1 MSRSRNFELWAALV
15 VIGLITLVYLWG
27 VTRLDAAPPAS
38 GLFGHGLGIT
48 GFVLMLMT
56 ETLYTL
62 RKRSRQ
68 AKWGRMVG
76 WLQFHIFTGLVGPY
90 LVLLHSAWAFNGVAG
105 MSMLLTLVIVVSGF
119 IGRYI
124 YTAVPRSVDGV
135 ELEANEL
142 EHQIAASET
151 ALKEWLSNRP
161 EMIDALPQRL
171 TNRPDADGSG
181 WQLVLGRAWWEW
193 QYRWQWWRD
202 KRRLRAMGY
211 THLQELENL
220 LKRRQTLR
228 RQIASLALAR
238 QMLATW
244 HAVHVPVGMSLFA
257 LAFIHIGAALYY
269 ATLLR

>member
-1 MSRSRNFELWAALV
+1 MDRSRSVELWAALG
-15 VIGLITLVYLWG
+15 VIGLISLVYWWG
-27 VTRLDAAPPAS
+27 VTRLGVTPPAS
-38 GLFGHGLGIT
+38 GLLGHGLGLV
-48 GFVLMLMT
+48 GFGLMLMT

-68 AKWGRMVG
+68 ARWGRMSS

-105 MSMLLTLVIVVSGF
+105 MTMLLTLVIVASGF

-124 YTAVPRSVDGV
+124 YTAVPRSADGIEV
-135 ELEANEL
+135 EADELEG
-142 EHQIAASET
+142 QIAAGEA
-151 ALKEWLSNRP
+151 ALKEWLSSRP
-161 EMIDALPQRL
+161 EMIDALAQRL
-171 TNRPDADGSG
+171 AHPPAADESG

-193 QYRWQWWRD
+193 QYRWQWWND
-202 KRRLRAMGY
+202 KRRLRALGY
-211 THLQELENL
+211 TQLQELEQL
-220 LKRRQTLR
+220 LKRRRALR

-244 HAVHVPVGMSLFA
+244 HAVHVPVGMSLFV

-269 ATLLR
+269 ATLLL